1 MRLIANNDGT
11 WSAHDETYDII
22 IRCGTKEENERV
34 MELLKKCVR
43 DFDQTVI
50 MITHNEALIGD
61 CDRILHIRDGVLTEE
76 KHNEK

>member
-34 MELLKKCVR
+34 MELLK
-43 DFDQTVI
+43 
-50 MITHNEALIGD
+50 NEPISKKRRFGNHQRNWRKRSMVELLFCMLRSG
-61 CDRILHIRDGVLTEE
+61 R
-76 KHNEK
+76 